1 MARKGKGPAAAA
13 PAEAETSE
21 NNDNSDAPEVTE
33 SSADDSTNDTNDA
46 AGDTTKPSEEEKKD
60 APEVNGKADESTDDE
75 GKKKKKKIKKSVPE
89 WATLSESAKKTLPKS
104 QMAKPKVQDAII
116 AAINAHGGTASAGSI
131 KSFVMADNPDLPK
144 MVLKKGVLK
153 AIERGLIKQVKGK
166 GFSGSF
172 KLETAKKAAK
182 AKAKDAKKSKAKTAP
197 SDKLPLDSVF
207 PSVFTWATN
216 PKEASV
222 GLIRKYITKHY
233 PDLDVDGQAFKK
245 AIEGAEK
252 KGQLKRI
259 TGKGFSGTFEL
270 VDGAEKTGSKY
281 EDAIENA
288 IISMNEPKQISV
300 NALRDYLSCW
310 HAEYNTDNRPLILKK
325 ALDRCSEKGWL
336 QQISGKGF
344 SGTYRL
350 MYPYYPSPRE
360 LWGEY
365 YEGDKKKKDEK
376 KESPKKAAKRP
387 APVEDSEDEEEDFSD
402 EEPEYTPRKGPR
414 GAPKARSAVVAKPK
428 KKVAA
433 KKPQKKTQKPT
444 GKKTKAKKQKKK

>member
-13 PAEAETSE
+13 PAEAESSE
-21 NNDNSDAPEVTE
+21 TNDKEAPDFTE
-33 SSADDSTNDTNDA
+33 SSADSSTNDTTEA
-46 AGDTTKPSEEEKKD
+46 AEATEKPVEEEKKD
-60 APEVNGKADESTDDE
+60 APVENGKGDESTDDE
-75 GKKKKKKIKKSVPE
+75 SKKKKKKIKKSIPE
-89 WATLSESAKKTLPKS
+89 WATLSDSAKKSLPKS
-104 QMAKPKVQDAII
+104 QMAKPKVQDSII

-131 KSFVMADNPDLPK
+131 KSFVMANNPDLPK

-182 AKAKDAKKSKAKTAP
+182 AKGKDAKSKSKAAP
-197 SDKLPLDSVF
+197 KDKLPLESVF

-222 GLIRKYITKHY
+222 GLIRKYIGKHY
-233 PDLDVDGQAFKK
+233 PDLDVDGLAFKK

-252 KGQLKRI
+252 KGQLRRL

-270 VDGAEKTGSKY
+270 VDGADKTGAKY

-300 NALRDYLSCW
+300 TGLRDYLSCW
-310 HAEYNTDNRPLILKK
+310 HAEYNTDSRPLILKK
-325 ALDRCSEKGWL
+325 ALDRCSERGWL

-365 YEGDKKKKDEK
+365 FEGDKKKDEK
-376 KESPKKAAKRP
+376 KESPKKAAKRS
-387 APVEDSEDEEEDFSD
+387 APVEDSEDEEEDDISD
-402 EEPEYTPRKGPR
+402 EEPEYVPRKGPR